1 MDWKTLNP
9 KIIQEFR
16 NNSGKVKQFGD
27 LPVVILHTIGAK
39 SGRLLGVPLIT
50 VIEEDGTMLLFGSNA
65 GSTRH
70 PTWLYNLRAQ
80 PRIKVE
86 YGTEC
91 FQADVL
97 ELPEQER
104 QERIAIQSART
115 PQFADYV
122 QSAAPRQIPAFKI
135 QRL

>member
-16 NNSGKVKQFGD
+16 DNGGKIKQFGD

-39 SGRLLGVPLIT
+39 SGRLLEVPLIT
-50 VIEEDGTMLLFGSNA
+50 IIEEDGTMLLFGSNA
-65 GSTRH
+65 GSPKH
-70 PTWLYNLRAQ
+70 PTWLYNLRSQ
-80 PRIKVE
+80 PRITVE
-86 YGTEC
+86 YGSESFT
-91 FQADVL
+91 ADVL
-97 ELPEQER
+97 ELPEDER
-104 QERIAIQSART
+104 QQRVNTQSQRT

-122 QSAAPRQIPAFKI
+122 ESAAPRQIPAFKI

>member
-1 MDWKTLNP
+1 MDWKSLNQR
-9 KIIQEFR
+9 IIREFR
-16 NNSGKVKQFGD
+16 DNGGKVEQFGN

-39 SGRLLGVPLIT
+39 SGRLLEVPLIT

-65 GSTRH
+65 GSPKH

-80 PRIKVE
+80 PRITVE
-86 YGTEC
+86 YGTES
-91 FQADVL
+91 FTADVL
-97 ELPEQER
+97 ELPESER
-104 QERIAIQSART
+104 QQRVTTQSQRT

-122 QSAAPRQIPAFKI
+122 ESASPRQIPAFKI

>member
-16 NNSGKVKQFGD
+16 DNSGKIKQFGD

-39 SGRLLGVPLIT
+39 SGRLLEVPLIT
-50 VIEEDGTMLLFGSNA
+50 IIEEDGTMLLFGSNA

-80 PRIKVE
+80 PRIDVE
-86 YGTEC
+86 FGSER
-91 FQADVL
+91 FKADVL

-122 QSAAPRQIPAFKI
+122 KSAAPRQIPAFKI